1 MWACYTKTCFPPAIF
16 LQGGTVVWWLALSPH
31 SKRVA
36 GSIPGVG
43 ALLCG
48 VCMFSPCQRGFSPG
62 TPASSHSPKTCRL
75 GTRLID
81 NSKLSVGVNVSVNG
95 CLSLCVSPAIVWR
108 PVQGVPCL
116 SPDVA
121 GIGSSPPATLK
132 RMKRLAVSADG
143 SLH

>member
-1 MWACYTKTCFPPAIF
+1 MS
-16 LQGGTVVWWLALSPH
+16 VVWWLALLPH

-36 GSIPGVG
+36 RSIPGVG

-75 GTRLID
+75 GTRLIGD
-81 NSKLSVGVNVSVNG
+81 SKLSVGVNVSVNG

-116 SPDVA
+116 SPDV
-121 GIGSSPPATLK
+121 SWDRLQPP
-132 RMKRLAVSADG
+132 RDPQEDEAVRR
-143 SLH
+143 